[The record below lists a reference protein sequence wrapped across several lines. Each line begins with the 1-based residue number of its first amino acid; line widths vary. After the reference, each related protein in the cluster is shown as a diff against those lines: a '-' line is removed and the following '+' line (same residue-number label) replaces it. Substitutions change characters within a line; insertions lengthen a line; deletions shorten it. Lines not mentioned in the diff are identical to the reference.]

1 MVTVNQCSCQDE
13 EELTLNYRRVIG
25 TKELENAVECLI
37 RFLADKRQKISKL
50 LQTLQN
56 NHDSFS
62 YRHSNQ
68 EDEAE
73 DHLQTLEIVDT
84 ALLKSYMMT
93 HERLVGSLLRVNNH
107 CNPDETES
115 LLLKHKVC
123 NVFVV
128 LQALFNRNRCRG
140 N

>member
-1 MVTVNQCSCQDE
+1 M
-13 EELTLNYRRVIG
+13 
-25 TKELENAVECLI
+25 ECLI
-37 RFLADKRQKISKL
+37 RFLADKRQKISKS

-73 DHLQTLEIVDT
+73 DYLQMLEIVDT

-115 LLLKHKVC
+115 LLLKHKVWNAFGILAGSC
-123 NVFVV
+123 VIGID
-128 LQALFNRNRCRG
+128 AE
-140 N
+140 